1 MKTFSDI
8 REGLFSGQLGSL
20 IDKAHKQQQL
30 HTRGGQASSQANK
43 HHQAALDSFESAK
56 QAHKNGNHKAA
67 KQLAHNAVA
76 HSLYTSVWD
85 GYRKGT
91 GDKHHNELA
100 KHIGMGDLN
109 KSNNSDKHMKHA
121 KDML

>member
-1 MKTFSDI
+1 MKQMKTFLEI
-8 REGLFSGQLGSL
+8 RESKLGSL

-30 HTRGGQASSQANK
+30 HTRGGQASGNASK
-43 HHQAALDSFESAK
+43 HHHAALDSFASAK

-85 GYRKGT
+85 GFKKGV
-91 GDKHHNELA
+91 GDEHHNKLA

-121 KDML
+121 KDMI